1 MLQLRQKNELI
12 FQRICPP
19 STSHAGNTVLCSNHT
34 QKKERQTWSFPF
46 FTAGKMNQDL
56 LFSLCCS
63 DLWISTFQPPSLRP
77 WPVFQTVSGEV
88 SELLGISLSLSAIAT
103 SKAAKVHFFF
113 WRGIAHTKRHIKCLL
128 REVTLC
134 QVGESF
140 FFSLFYEESFTP
152 PGRQFCLEL
161 FTLFAC
167 EWRWKVLGIQ
177 LYSTQNGAR
186 PAGEMKIL
194 MV

>member
-1 MLQLRQKNELI
+1 MLATL
-12 FQRICPP
+12 F
-19 STSHAGNTVLCSNHT
+19 SVLTTHK
-34 QKKERQTWSFPF
+34 KKERQTWSFPF

-103 SKAAKVHFFF
+103 SKAAKVHFFLLE
-113 WRGIAHTKRHIKCLL
+113 RNCTHKTPHKVSIKRSYFVPSG
-128 REVTLC
+128 REL
-134 QVGESF
+134 F
-140 FFSLFYEESFTP
+140 FLEESSTP

-167 EWRWKVLGIQ
+167 EWRWKVLGIL